1 MPTLADLPTP
11 ALLVDLDRLEA
22 NLRRMQERCARL
34 GVALRPHVKTHKCLE
49 VGRMQRELGARGIT
63 VATLEEA
70 RDFADG
76 GFDDLTWAFPLVPGR
91 LPEAIELARRVTLRL
106 TLDTPEALAEVRKAA
121 EAASRAA
128 EEPLRLHVHLEV
140 DCGDHRSGVDPAS
153 ERAVELARGIA
164 ASEHL
169 VFDGLLTH
177 SGHAYQA
184 RSREEAAAVAEEERS
199 VMARLAERLRAEGIE
214 VPAVSVG
221 STPAMAAAEDLAG
234 VTEARPGNY
243 AYYDLMQVT
252 IGSCRPEDCALT
264 VLATVV
270 SSQPGAEHS
279 VIDAGALSLSKD
291 PGTEDMDPPGFGE
304 VREQVDDFDEGP
316 PPPRVGAE
324 LVSARAP
331 GTGSPREEAS
341 SSPTRVGGNAVR
353 VASLS
358 QEHGVLS
365 APLPTGTR
373 VRITPNH
380 SCLTNACFDRV
391 HAVRGREVVD
401 TWRIV
406 GRR

>member
-1 MPTLADLPTP
+1 MPALAELPTP

-22 NLRRMQERCARL
+22 NLHRMQERCDRL

-49 VGRMQRELGARGIT
+49 VARMQRDLGARGIT

-70 RDFADG
+70 RAFADG
-76 GFDDLTWAFPLVPGR
+76 GFDDLTWAFPLIPGR
-91 LPEAIELARRVTLRL
+91 LAEAIELARRVTLRL
-106 TLDTPEALAEVRKAA
+106 TLDTPEALAEVT
-121 EAASRAA
+121 RAA
-128 EEPLRLHVHLEV
+128 EEAARASPLGLEGRLHVHLEV
-140 DCGDHRSGVDPAS
+140 DCGDHRSGVDPSSEGGA

-164 ASEHL
+164 DSEHL

-177 SGHAYQA
+177 SGHAYRA
-184 RSREEAAAVAEEERS
+184 RSREEATAVAEEERS
-199 VMARLAERLRAEGIE
+199 VMAGLAERLRAEGIE

-221 STPAMAAAEDLAG
+221 STPAMASAEDLSG

-243 AYYDLMQVT
+243 AYYDLMQTV

-270 SSQPGAEHS
+270 SGQPGARHC
-279 VIDAGALSLSKD
+279 VVDAGALALSKD

-304 VREQVDDFDEGP
+304 VH
-316 PPPRVGAE
+316 VGE
-324 LVSARAP
+324 D
-331 GTGSPREEAS
+331 
-341 SSPTRVGGNAVR
+341 AVH

-358 QEHGVLS
+358 QEHGVLN
-365 APLPTGTR
+365 APLPAGTR

>member
-1 MPTLADLPTP
+1 MPTLDELPTP

-22 NLRRMQERCARL
+22 NLRRMQERCDRL

-70 RDFADG
+70 RAFAAG
-76 GFDDLTWAFPLVPGR
+76 GFDDLTWAFPLIPGR
-91 LPEAIELARRVTLRL
+91 LAEAIELARRVTLRL
-106 TLDTPEALAEVRKAA
+106 TLDTPEALAEVR
-121 EAASRAA
+121 RAA
-128 EEPLRLHVHLEV
+128 EEASREAPLGPEGLHVHLEV
-140 DCGDHRSGVDPAS
+140 DCGDHRSGVDPGSEGGS

-177 SGHAYQA
+177 SGHAYRA

-199 VMARLAERLRAEGIE
+199 VMAGLAERLRAEGIE

-221 STPAMAAAEDLAG
+221 STPAMASAEDLSG

-243 AYYDLMQVT
+243 AYYDLMQTV
-252 IGSCRPEDCALT
+252 IGSCLPDDCALT

-270 SSQPGAEHS
+270 SSQPGAGHS
-279 VIDAGALSLSKD
+279 VIDAGALALSKD
-291 PGTEDMDPPGFGE
+291 PGTDDLEPPGFGE
-304 VREQVDDFDEGP
+304 VREQVEGFEEGP

-324 LVSARAP
+324 LASAREGSGRAP
-331 GTGSPREEAS
+331 SPERQDL
-341 SSPTRVGGNAVR
+341 VY
-353 VASLS
+353 VASVS

-365 APLPTGTR
+365 APLPAGTK
-373 VRITPNH
+373 VRIVPNH

-401 TWRIV
+401 AWRIV

>member
-22 NLRRMQERCARL
+22 NLRRMQERCDRL

-49 VGRMQRELGARGIT
+49 VGRMQRELGAGGIT

-70 RDFADG
+70 RAFADG
-76 GFDDLTWAFPLVPGR
+76 GFDDLTWAFPLIPGR
-91 LPEAIELARRVTLRL
+91 LPEVIELARRVTLRL
-106 TLDTPEALAEVRKAA
+106 TLDTPEALAALKTAA

-128 EEPLRLHVHLEV
+128 PLGLEGRFHVHLEV

-164 ASEHL
+164 TSEHL

-177 SGHAYQA
+177 SGHAYRA
-184 RSREEAAAVAEEERS
+184 RTPEEAAAVAEEERS
-199 VMARLAERLRAEGIE
+199 VMVGLAERLRAEGIE
-214 VPAVSVG
+214 VPTVSVG
-221 STPAMAAAEDLAG
+221 STPAMASAVELTD

-243 AYYDLMQVT
+243 AYYDLMQVV
-252 IGSCRPEDCALT
+252 IGSCRSEDCALT
-264 VLATVV
+264 VLTSVV

-279 VIDAGALSLSKD
+279 VIDAGALALSKD
-291 PGTEDMDPPGFGE
+291 PGTDDMEPPGFGE
-304 VREQVDDFDEGP
+304 VRET
-316 PPPRVGAE
+316 VGGFEAD
-324 LVSARAP
+324 SDPAP
-331 GTGSPREEAS
+331 GSPGRREPVS
-341 SSPTRVGGNAVR
+341 
-353 VASLS
+353 VASVS

-365 APLPTGTR
+365 APLPAGAR